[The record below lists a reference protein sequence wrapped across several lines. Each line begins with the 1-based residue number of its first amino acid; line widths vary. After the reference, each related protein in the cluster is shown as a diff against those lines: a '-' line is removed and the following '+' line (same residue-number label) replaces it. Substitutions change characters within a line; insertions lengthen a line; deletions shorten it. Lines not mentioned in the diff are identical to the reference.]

1 MSTKESESKTEYQN
15 KSDDLAAFII
25 GPYLVLY
32 TLLFS
37 YIAYIIANFLAVFGA
52 LSLFCGY

>member
-15 KSDDLAAFII
+15 ESDDLVAFII
-25 GPYLVLY
+25 GPYLVLH

-37 YIAYIIANFLAVFGA
+37 YIAYLIANCWAVFGA